1 MPNTLKV
8 CVSSTTQTS
17 LSGASI
23 PLRLWRRL
31 PPFWRWWVN
40 LLGRSIF
47 TSQKKSMTFLFSP
60 PEISMTQ
67 HASSRHRMD
76 APDHCKRAKLFPSNV
91 SLYVGPDRYRPT
103 IGLMQGSRL
112 QSNVNQQQNVDW
124 NRDELYTNCICH
136 YHWKWWWAWGIWIIG
151 RCRTTSPEIWINR
164 AFVKPMRALDELSSF
179 TNLCYDLWR
188 SWLLAV
194 TSCSQL

>member
-1 MPNTLKV
+1 MELLLEMRYFLLQ
-8 CVSSTTQTS
+8 VSQPQVIYNAQYIESMCKFYNANIIVRGVHPPAAMTQTS
-17 LSGASI
+17 
-23 PLRLWRRL
+23 
-31 PPFWRWWVN
+31 PFLAVVGKFVRTIYIYF
-40 LLGRSIF
+40 S
-47 TSQKKSMTFLFSP
+47 KKVDDLFVLP

-76 APDHCKRAKLFPSNV
+76 APDRCKRAKLFPSNV

-136 YHWKWWWAWGIWIIG
+136 YH
-151 RCRTTSPEIWINR
+151 
-164 AFVKPMRALDELSSF
+164 
-179 TNLCYDLWR
+179 
-188 SWLLAV
+188 
-194 TSCSQL
+194 